1 MLMRSPN
8 IVKMVGGN
16 FLGVI
21 LLVEIIVVM
30 SGHSFGANSLS
41 MNYYLTTCPFAEQ
54 IVRYTVFRALQAD
67 PTLAAGLVRMHFHD
81 CFVQVLSLS
90 LSLFFFIF
98 LSGM

>member
-1 MLMRSPN
+1 MRSPN

-41 MNYYLTTCPFAEQ
+41 MNYYFTSCLLAEQ
-54 IVRYTVFRALQAD
+54 IVRDTVFRALQAD

-90 LSLFFFIF
+90 LFFFIF
-98 LSGM
+98 LSGMR

>member
-1 MLMRSPN
+1 MRSPN

-30 SGHSFGANSLS
+30 RGHSFGANSLS
-41 MNYYLTTCPFAEQ
+41 MNYYFTSCLLAEQ
-54 IVRYTVFRALQAD
+54 IVRDTVFRALQAD

-90 LSLFFFIF
+90 LFFFIF
-98 LSGM
+98 LSGMR